1 MSLLAVNRARLL
13 KAAAMIDETVGIPVK
28 LSVEIKVHG
37 DTIAIGG
44 IKLSPLEALELAYRL
59 IITAVQVERC
69 REVK

>member
-37 DTIAIGG
+37 DTIAIGD
-44 IKLSPLEALELAYRL
+44 IKLSTLEALELAYRL

-69 REVK
+69 REAK